1 MANREKKQGEDAKSR
16 SSEGSSVKRAGIPK
30 AVFVVS
36 SICKLNSCSPPG
48 PHLISAH
55 FNLVGNWRDIRIGQN

>member
-55 FNLVGNWRDIRIGQN
+55 FNLVGETLGLDK